1 MSSKEISKGFALTG
15 LANVFS
21 RASGLFRDMILA
33 YVFGASAI
41 LDTFL
46 LAFTFPNL
54 SRRVFGE
61 GAMNSAMVPV
71 LGERNQVG
79 EERTHSFISNILSC
93 VFVLLLVC
101 SVLLSGGALLWGS
114 VLGTGGRLPYLLAV
128 LFPYMIAICL
138 VALGASV
145 LQFYKDYFLA
155 SFVSVFLNIF
165 MVLSLGFYVLFD
177 KRGQLVAE
185 GYLLAGVLV
194 SGLFQLGLIY
204 GRLRRLG
211 VKLEFLPNFRS
222 RDWQSVKLLF
232 VPALLGAGVGQLGVL
247 SDRVIATFI
256 GESAVSSLYYSER
269 LTYLPVGIFA
279 VALGVVCL
287 PVMSRARVQGDK
299 EELEKAF
306 CFSLRIVFFLSFFI
320 VAFLALCSRDV
331 LSLLFKQGQFGEKSL
346 SMTAMTLLC
355 YLPGIPFFCAL
366 KVILPLY
373 HSKKEVKFPVKV
385 ASICFLMNVVVG
397 LSLIPWFSQGAL
409 ALATSL
415 SSALNCIV
423 LLVVAFKGEF
433 PKWKVLLLW
442 PLLRLLACAVFAY
455 FLSSLFFSGAS
466 YDFSKVELSYRV
478 FIRFVVVLFLYIG
491 SSTLLRGRELQELL
505 SSLKAK

>member
-1 MSSKEISKGFALTG
+1 MSSKEITKGFALTG

-71 LGERNQVG
+71 LGDRNEVS
-79 EERTHSFISNILSC
+79 EERAHSFVSNVLSC
-93 VFVLLLVC
+93 VFVLLLIF
-101 SVLLSGGALLWGS
+101 SVLLSGGALLWGTILDGS
-114 VLGTGGRLPYLLAV
+114 SRLPFLLAV

-155 SFVSVFLNIF
+155 SFVSVFLNVF
-165 MVLSLGFYVLFD
+165 MVLSLGLYAIFD
-177 KRGQLVAE
+177 RRGQLIAE
-185 GYLLAGVLV
+185 SYLLAGVLV
-194 SGLFQLGLIY
+194 SGLVQLALIY
-204 GRLRRLG
+204 ARLRKLG
-211 VKLEFLPNFRS
+211 VKLSFLPNFRS
-222 RDWQSVKLLF
+222 RDWQAVKLLF

-247 SDRVIATFI
+247 SDRLIATFI

-287 PVMSRARVQGDK
+287 PVMSRARAK
-299 EELEKAF
+299 EDHDAVEEAF
-306 CFSLRIVFFLSFFI
+306 YYSLRIVCFLSFFI
-320 VAFLALCSRDV
+320 VAFLVLCTEDV
-331 LSLLFKQGQFGEKSL
+331 LALLFKQGAFGEKSL
-346 SMTAMTLLC
+346 KMTAMTLLC

-373 HSKKEVKFPVKV
+373 HSKKEMKFPVKV
-385 ASICFLMNVVVG
+385 ATICFIINLVLG
-397 LSLIPWFSQGAL
+397 ISLIPFLAQGSL
-409 ALATSL
+409 ALATSV
-415 SSALNCIV
+415 SSALNCV
-423 LLVVAFKGEF
+423 CLVYVVFRDEF
-433 PKWKVLLLW
+433 RRWNRLLLW
-442 PLLRLLACAVFAY
+442 PLCRLLISAIFACTLCKLMFSNEVYDYSKLELFYRVSVRFVILLFFYLGA
-455 FLSSLFFSGAS
+455 SSLL
-466 YDFSKVELSYRV
+466 K
-478 FIRFVVVLFLYIG
+478 
-491 SSTLLRGRELQELL
+491 GRELSELW
-505 SSLKAK
+505 SSLKGK